1 MHSGHAAQMRAPCD
15 ILGAQ
20 TVLLGL
26 FGVRIEAEG
35 EAQWEISMAGVPY
48 ATRLGRSFLA

>member
-15 ILGAQ
+15 IWGAQ
-20 TVLLGL
+20 TVFLGL

-35 EAQWEISMAGVPY
+35 EAHWEVSTVGVPY
-48 ATRLGRSFLA
+48 AARLGSSFLA

>member
-35 EAQWEISMAGVPY
+35 EAQWEVSMAGVPY